1 MKQIINKFRYGMMA
15 GAIALT
21 IPLAASSAPCN
32 CQDVD
37 HANLKQPEVLSMH
50 NEMISMRQGIL
61 PSPPVEMMPPHPFPF
76 GEKPLP
82 LFLLGLD
89 LTESQQDRIFEL
101 LHSQEPAMRAQGKA
115 IRKAMA
121 EINWLAAA
129 DHYSAAEVRRLADKL
144 AGAIAGTVVLR
155 TENKARICALL
166 TPEQR
171 KHADEVRARFEADFA
186 H

>member
-37 HANLKQPEVLSMH
+37 HVGLKQPEVLSM
-50 NEMISMRQGIL
+50 RQGML
-61 PSPPVEMMPPHPFPF
+61 PSPPVEMMPPPPFSF

-121 EINWLAAA
+121 EINRLAAA

-144 AGAIAGTVVLR
+144 AGEIADTVVLR
-155 TENKARICALL
+155 TETEARIRALL

-171 KHADEVRARFEADFA
+171 KHADDVRARFEADFA
-186 H
+186 HEEHPPQ